1 MIKKVKLSKLQGN
14 SFTIVP
20 KPFDD
25 ELFSSWFA
33 RLAYA
38 HHTHPQTFINLY
50 FGLSNRGLFKNNI
63 DISLDVK
70 LLQQIQTMCNNK
82 IDIFKLTLKT
92 YSGYLQEDD
101 INIPSNRFFS
111 HLKYCPMCLREDNIP
126 YFRKAWKLA
135 FSTICLKHNCFLHA
149 SCQKCNAPLS
159 ILKMYK
165 DKSPFSSCQKCG
177 FELKKARKI
186 GIRNR
191 YLSARSSQQK
201 ILEIL
206 HQGYAKFYNNIVY
219 SFFFFDTI
227 NQLAKIILLKQNF
240 EFIER
245 HRLFKLLQNCKV
257 KQFNTSKSIYI
268 QLDAKEN
275 FALFGLIWHLF
286 EAYPRNLEQFI
297 HANSLTH
304 WDMVKEI
311 RYLSFWY
318 DNLVNNIIPRY
329 IAFGDIIT
337 VEEIENGK
345 KYLASQGL
353 EINKANLSRLFGNI
367 NYFSKY
373 QDLPP
378 KAINEQ
384 I

>member
-1 MIKKVKLSKLQGN
+1 MIKKVKLSKLQDKP
-14 SFTIVP
+14 FTIIP

-25 ELFSSWFA
+25 ELLSSWFA

-63 DISLDVK
+63 DISLDVT

-111 HLKYCPMCLREDNIP
+111 PIRYCPICLREDKIP
-126 YFRKAWKLA
+126 YFRKSWKLA
-135 FSTICLKHNCFLHA
+135 FSSICLKHDCFLYA
-149 SCQKCNAPLS
+149 SCSTCNEPLS

-165 DKSPFSSCQKCG
+165 DKLPFIYCHKCG

-186 GIRNR
+186 GLRDK
-191 YLSARSSQQK
+191 YLSAKNSQQE
-201 ILEIL
+201 ILRIL
-206 HQGYAKFYNNIVY
+206 HQGYAKFHDSIVY
-219 SFFFFDTI
+219 SFCFFDTI
-227 NQLAKIILLKQNF
+227 NQLAKMILLKQNF
-240 EFIER
+240 GFIEK
-245 HRLFKLLQNCKV
+245 HRLFELIQNCKER
-257 KQFNTSKSIYI
+257 KFNTSKSIYI
-268 QLDAKEN
+268 QLDVKES

-286 EAYPRNLEQFI
+286 EEYPKNLEQFI
-297 HANSLTH
+297 YENSLTH

-329 IAFGDIIT
+329 VAFGDLIT
-337 VEEIENGK
+337 LEEIENGK
-345 KYLASQGL
+345 TYLISHGL
-353 EINKANLSRLFGNI
+353 EVTKANLSRLFDNI
-367 NYFSKY
+367 NYFANYK
-373 QDLPP
+373 L
-378 KAINEQ
+378 NTTEVN
-384 I
+384 

>member
-14 SFTIVP
+14 PFTIVP

-63 DISLDVK
+63 DISLNVT

-111 HLKYCPMCLREDNIP
+111 PIRYCPICLKEDKIP
-126 YFRKAWKLA
+126 YFRKSWKLA
-135 FSTICLKHNCFLHA
+135 FSSICLKHNCFLYT
-149 SCQKCNAPLS
+149 SCARCNRPLS

-165 DKSPFSSCQKCG
+165 DKLPFGNCHKCG
-177 FELKKARKI
+177 FELKKARKT
-186 GIRNR
+186 GIRGR

-201 ILEIL
+201 ILSVL
-206 HQGYAKFYNNIVY
+206 NQGYAKFYNNTVY
-219 SFFFFDTI
+219 SFCFFDTV

-240 EFIER
+240 GFIEK
-245 HRLFKLLQNCKV
+245 HALFELLQNCKA
-257 KQFNTSKSIYI
+257 KRFNSSKSIYM
-268 QLDAKEN
+268 QLDIKES

-286 EAYPRNLEQFI
+286 EAYPKNLEQFI

-329 IAFGDIIT
+329 IAFGDMIT
-337 VEEIENGK
+337 MGEIANGK
-345 KYLASQGL
+345 KYLASQRL

-373 QDLPP
+373 QYMPL
-378 KAINEQ
+378 KAK
-384 I
+384 